1 MTAVTKSA
9 LKAIKYYKHVVQG
22 VEKFI
27 QKCKSEYKVPGL
39 YVIDSIV
46 RQSRHQ
52 HGPENDVFAQRFARN
67 FKSTLQHLFKCPEDQ
82 RPKIVRVLNLWQKN
96 KVFTSDVIQPLLDMA
111 HPNALEGQEE
121 AIPGFDQ
128 GQREENANNESS
140 GWSGW
145 NERGNQAQQVSNN
158 TKEQASQ
165 NLFQQSQVMDSE
177 INFSNLNS
185 QSMNNLHQLASQ
197 ISGNKSQEPVKFNK
211 KLLDFDYGDEDEED
225 DGPKEEDNANDLAI
239 RICWLTPELLQQLE
253 KMQQTIQQTQALKNE
268 LSVTENLHKEKLRQQ
283 EQEFQIQI
291 QAQEQQQQMHDPVEM
306 VQNNMII
313 DTSIAPPS
321 YPNHLVPNYPPPFNH
336 AAVPPPTM
344 AGGALTGPFAPE
356 IVKDPPDVI
365 VLEGDGKDVDLRRR
379 DEEEKRSPHSKYG
392 KRRHRS
398 RSPTSR
404 DRERRS
410 RRSRSGSRSGSRSRS
425 NRYRRDR
432 RSRSRSR
439 DRERERE
446 RERERRKKGLPPIRK
461 NYMNV
466 CSTTLWLGHVPK
478 TVPESEI
485 HDVFGEFGT
494 VATVNIIPP
503 RGCAYVCMDR
513 RQDAYRALQKLRNLK
528 LQNSTIKMAWAPG
541 KGMKGKQYKDYW
553 EVDLGVSCI
562 PYDKIPDDVDLDLL
576 EEGGVFDE
584 DTVPTRIKEKME
596 KSKTQK
602 AGTNLRQ
609 MNTDDLLALAEA
621 QAPRAVIT
629 KAIAQPQDSAMIAAV
644 ASTAGSTTLIDL
656 PVMQPVVQ
664 PQFAGMPPMPI
675 PGQPVMLPPQL
686 PGFQPGVRFAPVL
699 PPTSTNQLIPP
710 SFTGTVV
717 GGLPMGITTNAGM
730 IRHPGLLPQPLMPPR
745 STPEITKES
754 DSKSIESVNRK
765 PKRTTSRFNSVTE
778 ASVTLNSNTDSP
790 LNLQESIANIPPP
803 GVVQGMPTPLMTT
816 IGNFHPLVSQGPPET
831 MSSEDQNSDMNVRPA
846 VSSSVP
852 LLAPPPMQDNSG
864 VVHGEMRPPIRFPE
878 RPWMDRDMFP
888 PRPPHSDFNGE
899 DVFEP
904 DYPPD
909 QRMFMDRDRFHGP
922 PPPDWHEPFDR
933 YNDRPP
939 FDRWNDDRRWEM
951 DRGGREP
958 WDGDYRQDFGPPR
971 RDRPQRGRNERE
983 RNSRFAPLDSEVNDS
998 HDNKSKESGEK
1009 NLRHEN
1015 KSPEYDKTS
1024 RVDDSEQPAPSV
1036 AEQNSFEEK
1045 SDIIL
1050 DTSIS
1055 DEIPSKLDKSA
1066 DVPAD
1071 PPTPIDLPISVAPIS
1086 VEPTDSIDKQE
1097 TVNISDS
1104 LSSDMPKNPPEM
1116 SAANESSEQKSEN

>member
-111 HPNALEGQEE
+111 HPN
-121 AIPGFDQ
+121 
-128 GQREENANNESS
+128 
-140 GWSGW
+140 
-145 NERGNQAQQVSNN
+145 
-158 TKEQASQ
+158 
-165 NLFQQSQVMDSE
+165 
-177 INFSNLNS
+177 
-185 QSMNNLHQLASQ
+185 
-197 ISGNKSQEPVKFNK
+197 

-291 QAQEQQQQMHDPVEM
+291 QAQEVDIKIHYFQ
-306 VQNNMII
+306 I
-313 DTSIAPPS
+313 
-321 YPNHLVPNYPPPFNH
+321 LV
-336 AAVPPPTM
+336 
-344 AGGALTGPFAPE
+344 
-356 IVKDPPDVI
+356 
-365 VLEGDGKDVDLRRR
+365 
-379 DEEEKRSPHSKYG
+379 
-392 KRRHRS
+392 RHRS

-584 DTVPTRIKEKME
+584 DTVPTRIK
-596 KSKTQK
+596 
-602 AGTNLRQ
+602 
-609 MNTDDLLALAEA
+609 
-621 QAPRAVIT
+621 V
-629 KAIAQPQDSAMIAAV
+629 
-644 ASTAGSTTLIDL
+644 
-656 PVMQPVVQ
+656 
-664 PQFAGMPPMPI
+664 

-852 LLAPPPMQDNSG
+852 LLAPPPMQDNRLMSPRSIPPPMRMMG
-864 VVHGEMRPPIRFPE
+864 HRPPFHNDNMMRPE